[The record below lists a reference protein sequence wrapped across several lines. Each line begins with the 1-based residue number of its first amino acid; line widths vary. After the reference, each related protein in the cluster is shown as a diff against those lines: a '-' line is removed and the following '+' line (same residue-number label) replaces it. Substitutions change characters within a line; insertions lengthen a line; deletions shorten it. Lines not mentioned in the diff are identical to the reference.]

1 MNFLSRINTGVLSL
15 TLSGASFGSTPSTA
29 RESAD
34 AFLQKATEVSSE
46 LQRDNPNE
54 SAIIDNITAM
64 LEDAIPVIHAFAAMN
79 PQCAEQLNRVI
90 ELYPNIN
97 SWTAREIRLNIE
109 AAQALP
115 AAEGCYPARDIVAHP
130 AIVRVL
136 SRAEITSAVSVKLS
150 RELAEA
156 IEHMTEIRDTLA
168 ITSPGATN
176 N

>member
-1 MNFLSRINTGVLSL
+1 MNFLSKLNTSILALALSN
-15 TLSGASFGSTPSTA
+15 ASFGTDRATA
-29 RESAD
+29 HQSAD
-34 AFLQKATEVSSE
+34 AFLQKAAAVSSE
-46 LQRDNPNE
+46 LHQENPNE
-54 SAIIDNITAM
+54 NAIIESITAM

-90 ELYPNIN
+90 QLYPEI
-97 SWTAREIRLNIE
+97 SGWTAREIRLNIE

-130 AIVRVL
+130 AIVRAM
-136 SRAEITSAVSVKLS
+136 SRAEITAAVAAKQS

-156 IEHMTEIRDTLA
+156 IEHMTAIRDTLA
-168 ITSPGATN
+168 ITSQTTIN